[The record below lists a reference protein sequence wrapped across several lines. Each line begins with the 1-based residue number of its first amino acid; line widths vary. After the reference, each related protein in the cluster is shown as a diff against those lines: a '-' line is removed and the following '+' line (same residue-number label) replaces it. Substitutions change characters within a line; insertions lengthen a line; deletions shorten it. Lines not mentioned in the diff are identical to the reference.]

1 MLLTAFDKRLLN
13 ILQTDLPLESRP
25 FAILAQRLETEE
37 SVVIERLLFL
47 KEQGFIRRIGPFFDS
62 TKLGYIGTLVALE
75 VESVHIPQVAAV
87 INSNYGVTHNYERE
101 GNFNLWF
108 TLFSHTLEAQGVTLD
123 KISKLTGV
131 IRLINLP
138 ATQKFKVSVQFTL
151 S

>member
-1 MLLTAFDKRLLN
+1 MLTAFDKRLLN
-13 ILQTDLPLESRP
+13 IIQTDLPLESRP
-25 FAILAQRLETEE
+25 FAVLAQRLETEE
-37 SVVIERLLFL
+37 SVVIERLIFL

-75 VESVHIPQVAAV
+75 VETAQIPQVATV

-101 GNFNLWF
+101 GNLNLWF
-108 TLFSHTLEAQGVTLD
+108 TLFSHNIEAQDTTLD
-123 KISKLTGV
+123 KVSKLPGV
-131 IRLINLP
+131 VRLINLP